1 MFFTMFILVIS
12 HFFFILVHFYFSH
25 KFYTIFHLITKIW
38 IFYHCWSWKFS
49 ITIYKLQIIFLF
61 DFIYLEI
68 FFYWLTSILDR
79 VDEVGRRQMGL
90 PHQSPRKIITT
101 HSSGTRA
108 FGREFVHV
116 SYRQGWRIVYSGREG
131 YYRKIHPVWSESR
144 MKSMMSFPRSVHW
157 FLSVSFFLAFAGG
170 VNAADP
176 LDAPQQVIQQTAN
189 QLQVSLQ
196 KPEYKGN
203 FAKATTLVDQI
214 INPHVDFDRVSML
227 VLGKNFK
234 TATQDQ
240 RDRFKKEFR
249 LLLVRTYTTAFTE
262 YSDWKINYLPLE
274 GDGNDKKVM
283 VKTEILQSGGKP
295 VAVNYRMIQDGAEW
309 KVYDILIEGV
319 SLLQNYRTSFNDQIE
334 QGETIDQLIGNLA
347 ERNASALSDPEGAKK
362 EGL

>member
-1 MFFTMFILVIS
+1 
-12 HFFFILVHFYFSH
+12 
-25 KFYTIFHLITKIW
+25 
-38 IFYHCWSWKFS
+38 
-49 ITIYKLQIIFLF
+49 
-61 DFIYLEI
+61 
-68 FFYWLTSILDR
+68 
-79 VDEVGRRQMGL
+79 
-90 PHQSPRKIITT
+90 
-101 HSSGTRA
+101 
-108 FGREFVHV
+108 
-116 SYRQGWRIVYSGREG
+116 
-131 YYRKIHPVWSESR
+131 
-144 MKSMMSFPRSVHW
+144 MKSMMSSRAVNWFVSV
-157 FLSVSFFLAFAGG
+157 FLLMALCGG
-170 VNAADP
+170 AQAADP
-176 LDAPQQVIQQTAN
+176 LDVPQQVIQQTAN

-196 KPEYKGN
+196 KPEYKDN

-234 TATQDQ
+234 TATPDQ

-334 QGETIDQLIGNLA
+334 QGQTLDQLIANLA
-347 ERNASALSDPEGAKK
+347 ERNAGALANSEGAKK

>member
-1 MFFTMFILVIS
+1 
-12 HFFFILVHFYFSH
+12 
-25 KFYTIFHLITKIW
+25 
-38 IFYHCWSWKFS
+38 
-49 ITIYKLQIIFLF
+49 
-61 DFIYLEI
+61 
-68 FFYWLTSILDR
+68 
-79 VDEVGRRQMGL
+79 
-90 PHQSPRKIITT
+90 
-101 HSSGTRA
+101 
-108 FGREFVHV
+108 
-116 SYRQGWRIVYSGREG
+116 
-131 YYRKIHPVWSESR
+131 
-144 MKSMMSFPRSVHW
+144 MKSMMSFPRSVNW
-157 FLSVSFFLAFAGG
+157 FLSVAFYLAFTGG
-170 VNAADP
+170 VQAADV

-196 KPEYKGN
+196 KPEYKDN

-334 QGETIDQLIGNLA
+334 QGQSIDQLIANLA
-347 ERNASALSDPEGAKK
+347 ERNAGALANPEGAKK

>member
-1 MFFTMFILVIS
+1 
-12 HFFFILVHFYFSH
+12 
-25 KFYTIFHLITKIW
+25 
-38 IFYHCWSWKFS
+38 
-49 ITIYKLQIIFLF
+49 
-61 DFIYLEI
+61 
-68 FFYWLTSILDR
+68 
-79 VDEVGRRQMGL
+79 
-90 PHQSPRKIITT
+90 
-101 HSSGTRA
+101 
-108 FGREFVHV
+108 
-116 SYRQGWRIVYSGREG
+116 
-131 YYRKIHPVWSESR
+131 
-144 MKSMMSFPRSVHW
+144 MKSMMSSRAVNW
-157 FLSVSFFLAFAGG
+157 FVTVFLFLALC
-170 VNAADP
+170 VSVQAAEP

-189 QLQVSLQ
+189 QLQISLQ
-196 KPEYKGN
+196 KPEYKDN

-319 SLLQNYRTSFNDQIE
+319 SLLQNYRTSFSDQIE
-334 QGETIDQLIGNLA
+334 QGQSLDQLIANLA
-347 ERNASALSDPEGAKK
+347 ERNAGALANPESAKK